1 MEAEKT
7 FQSRLQEIMD
17 ERGISLNRLADLA
30 DINKGNLSRY
40 LRGESS
46 PRQKSIYRLAKA
58 LDVDEVWLMGLSDFR
73 KQETSKQKTYR
84 DGYDAGIHT
93 ISEMDKIPVYNAISC
108 GTGTW
113 IEEYPH
119 DFIGLPNGY
128 IKTGLPLFANEASGD
143 SMEPAISEGDLLIFS
158 QTSEIPSGQIGSFS
172 YEGEYYCK
180 RYKNFNGEIWLYS
193 DNPDY
198 EPIRITNLESF
209 KVLGWLR
216 AIVTKVQ

>member
-46 PRQKSIYRLAKA
+46 PRQKSIHRLAKA

-119 DFIGLPNGY
+119 DFVGLPSGY

-158 QTSEIPSGQIGSFS
+158 QTSEIPSGQIG
-172 YEGEYYCK
+172 
-180 RYKNFNGEIWLYS
+180 ILQ
-193 DNPDY
+193 
-198 EPIRITNLESF
+198 L
-209 KVLGWLR
+209 
-216 AIVTKVQ
+216 